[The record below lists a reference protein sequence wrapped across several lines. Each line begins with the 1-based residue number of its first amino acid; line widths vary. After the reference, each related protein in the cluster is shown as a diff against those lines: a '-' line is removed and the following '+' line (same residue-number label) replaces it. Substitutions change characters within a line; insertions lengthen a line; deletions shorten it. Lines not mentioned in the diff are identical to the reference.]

1 MQIQKEDME
10 INEDIVIV
18 GAGIAGLAT
27 SLALHRLG
35 VRSIVLESSESL
47 RTTGF
52 ALALWTNAWRALDA
66 LGVGDSLRQRSLRFT
81 RFQAFSAD
89 SGLPTAEISLEA
101 NMKPVDYD
109 SRCIK
114 RQEIVET
121 LEKELPPGTIKY
133 SSRVVS
139 IEESGLVKLVHLA
152 DKTVLRTK
160 VLIGCDGVNSKVA
173 KWMGLPK
180 PVDANRSAIRGYV
193 VYPEAHGFE
202 PKFCAYFGGVRFG
215 FLPCDDKS
223 LYWFCTFTPSA
234 VDYDEKIEGS
244 PTKMKQFV
252 LSLASNVSKEA
263 YNILERSSL
272 DSLYCA
278 KLKLRAPW
286 DILKRDNI
294 VKNNTCLVGDAL
306 HPMTPDIGQGG
317 CSALEDSIVLAR
329 CISEAIFLRKSIKV
343 EKLEEGDDELY
354 TRIKVG
360 LEKYAKE
367 RRWRIFSLISTSYLV
382 GLAQESN
389 GKVISYLRE
398 KFLAQFTIETM
409 LRMGDFNCGK
419 LLK

>member
-1 MQIQKEDME
+1 ME

-18 GAGIAGLAT
+18 GAGIGGLAT
-27 SLALHRLG
+27 SLGLHRLG
-35 VRSIVLESSESL
+35 VRSIVLESSDSL
-47 RTTGF
+47 RTSGF

-66 LGVGDSLRQRSLRFT
+66 LGVGDSLRQRSIHFT
-81 RFQAFSAD
+81 RFQAFSAN
-89 SGLPTAEISLEA
+89 SGLPTVEISLEA
-101 NMKPVDYD
+101 DNKPIDYD

-133 SSRVVS
+133 SCRVIS
-139 IEESGLVKLVHLA
+139 IQQSGLYKLVHLA
-152 DKTVLRTK
+152 NKTIIRTK
-160 VLIGCDGVNSKVA
+160 VLIGCDGVNSVVA

-180 PVDANRSAIRGYV
+180 PIDANRSAIRGYV
-193 VYPEAHGFE
+193 EYPKAHGFE
-202 PKFCAYFGGVRFG
+202 PKFCAYFGGGVRIG
-215 FLPCDDKS
+215 FLPCDHKS

-252 LSLASNVSKEA
+252 LSLANNVSKEA
-263 YNILERSSL
+263 YNILERTSL

-278 KLKLRAPW
+278 KLKLRTPW
-286 DILKRDNI
+286 NILMKENI

-317 CSALEDSIVLAR
+317 CSTLEDSVVLAR
-329 CISEAIFLRKSIKV
+329 CISEAIFAKN
-343 EKLEEGDDELY
+343 LEDDDQLCKIIE
-354 TRIKVG
+354 VG

-367 RRWRIFSLISTSYLV
+367 RKWRIFNLISTSYLV

-409 LRMGDFNCGK
+409 VKMGDFDCGK
-419 LLK
+419 LLT

>member
-1 MQIQKEDME
+1 M
-10 INEDIVIV
+10 DIVIV

-27 SLALHRLG
+27 SLALHRVG
-35 VRSIVLESSESL
+35 VGSIVLESSDSL
-47 RTTGF
+47 RTSGF

-66 LGVGDSLRQRSLRFT
+66 LGVGDYLRQRSLHFT

-89 SGLPTAEISLEA
+89 SGLPTAEISLDA
-101 NMKPVDYD
+101 DDKPIDYD

-121 LEKELPPGTIKY
+121 LEKELPPGTVKY

-139 IEESGLVKLVHLA
+139 IEESGLYKLVHLA

-160 VLIGCDGVNSKVA
+160 VLIGCDGVNSVVA
-173 KWMGLPK
+173 KWMGLQK

-193 VYPEAHGFE
+193 EYPKAHGFE
-202 PKFCAYFGGVRFG
+202 PKFCAYFGGGVRIG

-234 VDYDEKIEGS
+234 LDYDEKIEVS

-252 LSLASNVSKEA
+252 LSLASKVSKEA
-263 YNILERSSL
+263 YNILERTSL

-278 KLKLRAPW
+278 KLKLRNPW

-317 CSALEDSIVLAR
+317 CSALEDSVVLAR
-329 CISEAIFLRKSIKV
+329 CISEAIFAKRN
-343 EKLEEGDDELY
+343 LEEGQLCK
-354 TRIKVG
+354 RIEVG

-367 RRWRIFSLISTSYLV
+367 RRWRIFNLISTSYLV

-409 LRMGDFNCGK
+409 LRMGDFDCGK
-419 LLK
+419 LLT

>member
-1 MQIQKEDME
+1 MQPQKENME

-27 SLALHRLG
+27 SVALHRLG

-47 RTTGF
+47 RTSGF

-66 LGVGDSLRQRSLRFT
+66 LGVGDSLRQLSLHFT

-89 SGLPTAEISLEA
+89 SGLPIAEISLEA
-101 NMKPVDYD
+101 NNKPIDYD

-133 SSRVVS
+133 SSRVIS
-139 IEESGLVKLVHLA
+139 IEQSGVFKLVHLA

-160 VLIGCDGVNSKVA
+160 VLIGCDGVNSVVA
-173 KWMGLPK
+173 KCMGLQK

-193 VYPEAHGFE
+193 EYPKAHGFE
-202 PKFCAYFGGVRFG
+202 PKFCAYFGGGVRIG

-223 LYWFCTFTPSA
+223 LYWFCTFTPS
-234 VDYDEKIEGS
+234 DYDEKIEGS

-263 YNILERSSL
+263 YNILERTSL
-272 DSLYCA
+272 DSLHCA
-278 KLKLRAPW
+278 KLKLRSPW

-317 CSALEDSIVLAR
+317 CSALEDSVVLAR
-329 CISEAIFLRKSIKV
+329 CISEAIFARKLIKV
-343 EKLEEGDDELY
+343 EKLEEGDELY
-354 TRIKVG
+354 KRIKVG

-367 RRWRIFSLISTSYLV
+367 RKWRIFSLISTSYLV

-389 GKVISYLRE
+389 GMVISYLRE
-398 KFLAQFTIETM
+398 KFLAQFTIKTM
-409 LRMGDFNCGK
+409 LKMGDFDCGK

>member
-1 MQIQKEDME
+1 MQPQKENME
-10 INEDIVIV
+10 IINEDIVIV
-18 GAGIAGLAT
+18 GAGLAGLAT

-35 VRSIVLESSESL
+35 IRSIVLESSDSL

-66 LGVGDSLRQRSLRFT
+66 LGVGDSLRQRSLHFT

-101 NMKPVDYD
+101 DDKPIDYD

-133 SSRVVS
+133 SSRVTS
-139 IEESGLVKLVHLA
+139 IEESGLYKLVHLA

-160 VLIGCDGVNSKVA
+160 GLIGSDGVNSVVA

-193 VYPEAHGFE
+193 EYPKSHGFE
-202 PKFCAYFGGVRFG
+202 PKFCAYFGSGVRIG

-234 VDYDEKIEGS
+234 VDYDENIEGS

-252 LSLASNVSKEA
+252 LSLARNVSKEA
-263 YNILERSSL
+263 YNILDRTSL

-278 KLKLRAPW
+278 KLKLRTPW
-286 DILKRDNI
+286 NILMKDNI

-317 CSALEDSIVLAR
+317 CSALEDSVVLAR
-329 CISEAIFLRKSIKV
+329 CISEAIFAKS
-343 EKLEEGDDELY
+343 LQEGDQLCKS
-354 TRIKVG
+354 IKVG

-409 LRMGDFNCGK
+409 LKMGDFDCGK
-419 LLK
+419 LCQK

>member
-1 MQIQKEDME
+1 ME

-18 GAGIAGLAT
+18 GAGIGGLAT
-27 SLALHRLG
+27 SLGLHRLG
-35 VRSIVLESSESL
+35 VRSIVLESSDSL
-47 RTTGF
+47 RTSGF

-66 LGVGDSLRQRSLRFT
+66 LGVGDSLRQRSIHFT
-81 RFQAFSAD
+81 RFQAFSAN
-89 SGLPTAEISLEA
+89 SGLPAAEISLEA
-101 NMKPVDYD
+101 DNKPIDYD

-133 SSRVVS
+133 LSRVIS
-139 IEESGLVKLVHLA
+139 IQQSGLYKLVHLA
-152 DKTVLRTK
+152 DKTIIRTK
-160 VLIGCDGVNSKVA
+160 VLIGCDGVNSVVA

-180 PVDANRSAIRGYV
+180 PIDANRSAIRGYV
-193 VYPEAHGFE
+193 EYPKAHGFE
-202 PKFCAYFGGVRFG
+202 PKFCAYFGGGVRIG
-215 FLPCDDKS
+215 FLPCDHKS

-252 LSLASNVSKEA
+252 LSLANNVSKEA
-263 YNILERSSL
+263 YNILERTSL

-278 KLKLRAPW
+278 KLKLRTPW
-286 DILKRDNI
+286 NILMKENI

-317 CSALEDSIVLAR
+317 CSTLEDNVVLAR
-329 CISEAIFLRKSIKV
+329 CISEAIYAKN
-343 EKLEEGDDELY
+343 LEDDDQLCKIIE
-354 TRIKVG
+354 VG

-367 RRWRIFSLISTSYLV
+367 RKWRIFNLISTSYLV

-409 LRMGDFNCGK
+409 VKMGDFDCGK
-419 LLK
+419 LLS

>member
-1 MQIQKEDME
+1 ME
-10 INEDIVIV
+10 INVDIVIV
-18 GAGIAGLAT
+18 GAGIGGLAT
-27 SLALHRLG
+27 SLGLHRLG
-35 VRSIVLESSESL
+35 VRSIVLESSDSL
-47 RTTGF
+47 RTSGF

-66 LGVGDSLRQRSLRFT
+66 LGVGDSLRQRSIHFT
-81 RFQAFSAD
+81 RFQAFSAN

-101 NMKPVDYD
+101 DNKPIDYD

-121 LEKELPPGTIKY
+121 LERELPPGTIKY
-133 SSRVVS
+133 SCRVIS
-139 IEESGLVKLVHLA
+139 IQQSGLYKLVHLA
-152 DKTVLRTK
+152 NKTIIRTK
-160 VLIGCDGVNSKVA
+160 VLIGCDGVNSVVA

-180 PVDANRSAIRGYV
+180 PIDANRSAIRGYV
-193 VYPEAHGFE
+193 EYPKAHGFE
-202 PKFCAYFGGVRFG
+202 PKFCAYFGGGVRIG
-215 FLPCDDKS
+215 FLPCDHKS

-252 LSLASNVSKEA
+252 LSLANNVSKEA
-263 YNILERSSL
+263 YNILERTSL

-278 KLKLRAPW
+278 KLKLRTPW
-286 DILKRDNI
+286 NILMKENI

-317 CSALEDSIVLAR
+317 CSTLEDSVVLAR
-329 CISEAIFLRKSIKV
+329 CISEAIFAKN
-343 EKLEEGDDELY
+343 LEDDDQLCKIIE
-354 TRIKVG
+354 VG

-367 RRWRIFSLISTSYLV
+367 RKWRIFNLISTSYLV

-409 LRMGDFNCGK
+409 VKMGDFDCGK
-419 LLK
+419 LLT

>member
-1 MQIQKEDME
+1 ME

-18 GAGIAGLAT
+18 GAGIGGLAT
-27 SLALHRLG
+27 SLGLHRLG
-35 VRSIVLESSESL
+35 VRSVVLESSDSL
-47 RTTGF
+47 RTSGF

-66 LGVGDSLRQRSLRFT
+66 LGVGDSLRQRSIHFT
-81 RFQAFSAD
+81 RFQAFSAN

-101 NMKPVDYD
+101 DNKPIDYD

-133 SSRVVS
+133 SSRVIS
-139 IEESGLVKLVHLA
+139 IQQSGLYKLVHLA
-152 DKTVLRTK
+152 NKTIIRTK
-160 VLIGCDGVNSKVA
+160 VLIGCDGVNSVVA

-180 PVDANRSAIRGYV
+180 PIDANRSAIRGYV
-193 VYPEAHGFE
+193 EYPKAHGFE
-202 PKFCAYFGGVRFG
+202 PKFCAYFGGGVRIG
-215 FLPCDDKS
+215 FLPCDHKS

-252 LSLASNVSKEA
+252 LSLANNVSKEA
-263 YNILERSSL
+263 YNILERTSL

-278 KLKLRAPW
+278 KLKLRTPW
-286 DILKRDNI
+286 NILMKENI

-317 CSALEDSIVLAR
+317 CSTLEDSVVLAR
-329 CISEAIFLRKSIKV
+329 CISEAIFAKN
-343 EKLEEGDDELY
+343 LEDDDQLCKIIEL
-354 TRIKVG
+354 G

-367 RRWRIFSLISTSYLV
+367 RKWRIFNLISTSYLV
-382 GLAQESN
+382 GLVQESN

-409 LRMGDFNCGK
+409 VKMGDFDCGK
-419 LLK
+419 LLS

>member
-1 MQIQKEDME
+1 ME

-18 GAGIAGLAT
+18 GAGIGGLAT
-27 SLALHRLG
+27 SLGLHRLG
-35 VRSIVLESSESL
+35 VRSVVLESSDSL
-47 RTTGF
+47 RTSGF

-66 LGVGDSLRQRSLRFT
+66 LGVGDSLRQRSIHFT
-81 RFQAFSAD
+81 RFQAFSAN

-101 NMKPVDYD
+101 DNKPIDYD

-133 SSRVVS
+133 SSRVIS
-139 IEESGLVKLVHLA
+139 IQQSGLYKLVHLA
-152 DKTVLRTK
+152 NKTIIRTK
-160 VLIGCDGVNSKVA
+160 VLIGCDGVNSVVA

-180 PVDANRSAIRGYV
+180 PIDANRSAIRGYV
-193 VYPEAHGFE
+193 EYPKAHGFE
-202 PKFCAYFGGVRFG
+202 PKFCAYFGGGVRIG
-215 FLPCDDKS
+215 FLPCDHKS

-252 LSLASNVSKEA
+252 LSLANNVSKEA
-263 YNILERSSL
+263 YNILERTSL

-278 KLKLRAPW
+278 KLKLRTPW
-286 DILKRDNI
+286 NILMKENI
-294 VKNNTCLVGDAL
+294 VKNNTCLVGDAV

-317 CSALEDSIVLAR
+317 CSTLEDSVVLAR
-329 CISEAIFLRKSIKV
+329 CISEAIFAKN
-343 EKLEEGDDELY
+343 LEDDDQLCKIIE
-354 TRIKVG
+354 VG

-367 RRWRIFSLISTSYLV
+367 RKWRIFNLISTSYLV
-382 GLAQESN
+382 GLVQESN

-409 LRMGDFNCGK
+409 VKMGDFDCGK
-419 LLK
+419 LLS

>member
-1 MQIQKEDME
+1 ME
-10 INEDIVIV
+10 MNEDIVIV
-18 GAGIAGLAT
+18 GAGIGGLAT

-47 RTTGF
+47 RTSGF

-66 LGVGDSLRQRSLRFT
+66 LGVGDSLRQRSVHFT

-101 NMKPVDYD
+101 DNKPDDYD

-133 SSRVVS
+133 SCRVIS
-139 IEESGLVKLVHLA
+139 IEQSGIYKLLHLA
-152 DKTVLRTK
+152 DKTILRTK
-160 VLIGCDGVNSKVA
+160 VLIGCDGVNSVVA

-180 PVDANRSAIRGYV
+180 PVVANRSAIRGYV
-193 VYPEAHGFE
+193 EYPKAHGFE
-202 PKFCAYFGGVRFG
+202 PKFCAYFGGGVRIG
-215 FLPCDDKS
+215 FLPCDHKS

-234 VDYDEKIEGS
+234 LDYDEKIEGS

-263 YNILERSSL
+263 YNILERTSL

-278 KLKLRAPW
+278 KIKLRTPLN
-286 DILKRDNI
+286 ILMKDNI

-317 CSALEDSIVLAR
+317 CSTLEDSVVLAR
-329 CISEAIFLRKSIKV
+329 CISEAIFAK
-343 EKLEEGDDELY
+343 KLEKDELCK
-354 TRIKVG
+354 RIKVG

-367 RRWRIFSLISTSYLV
+367 RKWRIFSLISTSYLV

-409 LRMGDFNCGK
+409 LRMGDFDCGK
-419 LLK
+419 LLT

>member
-1 MQIQKEDME
+1 ME

-18 GAGIAGLAT
+18 GAGIGGLAT
-27 SLALHRLG
+27 SLGLHRLG

-47 RTTGF
+47 RTSGF

-66 LGVGDSLRQRSLRFT
+66 LGVGDSLRQRSIHFT
-81 RFQAFSAD
+81 RFQAFSAN

-101 NMKPVDYD
+101 DNKPIDYD

-121 LEKELPPGTIKY
+121 LEKELPPETIKY
-133 SSRVVS
+133 SSRVIS
-139 IEESGLVKLVHLA
+139 IQQSGLYKLVHLA
-152 DKTVLRTK
+152 NKTIIRTK
-160 VLIGCDGVNSKVA
+160 VLIGCDGVNSVVA

-180 PVDANRSAIRGYV
+180 PIDANRSAIRGYV
-193 VYPEAHGFE
+193 EYPKAHGFE
-202 PKFCAYFGGVRFG
+202 PKFCAYFGGGVRIG
-215 FLPCDDKS
+215 FLPCDHKS

-252 LSLASNVSKEA
+252 LSLANNVSKEA
-263 YNILERSSL
+263 YNILERTSL

-278 KLKLRAPW
+278 KLKLRTPW
-286 DILKRDNI
+286 NILMKENI

-317 CSALEDSIVLAR
+317 CSTLEDSVVLAR
-329 CISEAIFLRKSIKV
+329 CISEAIFAKN
-343 EKLEEGDDELY
+343 LEDDDQLCKIIE
-354 TRIKVG
+354 VG

-367 RRWRIFSLISTSYLV
+367 RKWRIFNLISTSYLV

-409 LRMGDFNCGK
+409 VKMGDFDCGK
-419 LLK
+419 LLS

>member
-1 MQIQKEDME
+1 ME
-10 INEDIVIV
+10 IINEDIVIA
-18 GAGIAGLAT
+18 GAGIGGLAT

-35 VRSIVLESSESL
+35 VRSIVLESSDSL
-47 RTTGF
+47 RTSGF

-66 LGVGDSLRQRSLRFT
+66 LGVGDFLRQRSLHFT
-81 RFQAFSAD
+81 RFQAFSAV

-101 NMKPVDYD
+101 DNKPIDYD

-133 SSRVVS
+133 SSRLIS
-139 IEESGLVKLVHLA
+139 IEEFGLYKLLHLA
-152 DKTVLRTK
+152 DKTIIRTK
-160 VLIGCDGVNSKVA
+160 VLIGCDGVNSVVA

-180 PVDANRSAIRGYV
+180 PIDANRSAIRGYV
-193 VYPEAHGFE
+193 EYPKAHEFE
-202 PKFCAYFGGVRFG
+202 PKFCAYFGGGVRIG
-215 FLPCDDKS
+215 FLPCDNKS

-244 PTKMKQFV
+244 PTKLKQFV
-252 LSLASNVSKEA
+252 LSLARNVSKES
-263 YNILERSSL
+263 YNILERTSL

-278 KLKLRAPW
+278 KLKLRTPW
-286 DILKRDNI
+286 NILMKDNI
-294 VKNNTCLVGDAL
+294 FKNNTCLVGDAL

-317 CSALEDSIVLAR
+317 CSTLEDSVVLAR
-329 CISEAIFLRKSIKV
+329 CIKEAIFAKN
-343 EKLEEGDDELY
+343 LEEAEFCK
-354 TRIKVG
+354 RIKVG

-367 RRWRIFSLISTSYLV
+367 RKWRIFNLISTSYLV

-389 GKVISYLRE
+389 GKVVSFLRE

-409 LRMGDFNCGK
+409 LRMGDFDCGK
-419 LLK
+419 LFPYRG

>member
-1 MQIQKEDME
+1 ME

-18 GAGIAGLAT
+18 GAGIGGLAT
-27 SLALHRLG
+27 SLGLHRLG
-35 VRSIVLESSESL
+35 VRSIVLESSDSL
-47 RTTGF
+47 RTSGF

-66 LGVGDSLRQRSLRFT
+66 LGVGDSLRQRSLHFT
-81 RFQAFSAD
+81 RFQAFSAN

-101 NMKPVDYD
+101 DNKPIDYD

-121 LEKELPPGTIKY
+121 LEKELPQGTIKY
-133 SSRVVS
+133 SCRVIS
-139 IEESGLVKLVHLA
+139 IQQSGLYKLVHLA
-152 DKTVLRTK
+152 NKTIIRTK
-160 VLIGCDGVNSKVA
+160 VLIGCDGVNSMVA

-180 PVDANRSAIRGYV
+180 PIDANRSAIRGYLE
-193 VYPEAHGFE
+193 YPKAHGFE
-202 PKFCAYFGGVRFG
+202 PKFCAYFGGGVRIG
-215 FLPCDDKS
+215 FLPCDHKS
-223 LYWFCTFTPSA
+223 LYWFCTFTPSD

-252 LSLASNVSKEA
+252 LSLANNVSKEA
-263 YNILERSSL
+263 YNILERTSL

-278 KLKLRAPW
+278 KLKLRTPW
-286 DILKRDNI
+286 NILIKENI

-317 CSALEDSIVLAR
+317 CSTLEDSVVLAR
-329 CISEAIFLRKSIKV
+329 CISMAIFAKN
-343 EKLEEGDDELY
+343 LENDDDVQLCK
-354 TRIKVG
+354 RIEVG

-367 RRWRIFSLISTSYLV
+367 RKWRIFNLITTSYLV

-409 LRMGDFNCGK
+409 LKMGDFDCGK
-419 LLK
+419 LLS